1 MDKRDVFGRRTELGR
16 VELFLDAA
24 LLGPTALL
32 LEGDPGIGKSTL
44 WQAAVD
50 RAIGRGFLLL
60 TSAPAGSEATLSFAS
75 LGDLLD
81 PHAGEELLA
90 ALPEPQREALEV
102 ALVRRAPGRG
112 PIDHRTVAAAT
123 LSMLRIL
130 ASDRGPVVVAVDD
143 LQRLDPSSALA
154 LGFTVRRLRAG
165 ERISQLATLR
175 PGEEVAGDLKEAIVA
190 LGGSPLRLVP
200 LDVVSMGRAIEARV
214 GTKFPPTL
222 VRKVHEV
229 SRGNTLLA
237 LEIARTLAEQRIPM
251 EAGVPPRAP
260 PDLEHALRSRLAP
273 LPDRS
278 RKALLLASALARP
291 TKRAITEA
299 GGTDAEPALS
309 AAAAAGIIELIGE
322 EVRFVHPM
330 FAAVLYS
337 DAGSQEKREAHRR
350 LAGSASDVEERARHL
365 ALAAEGPDTDVA
377 VLLDEAGRHALTKG
391 APAAAG
397 ELFELAAR
405 LTPPDCEEER
415 LGRLVRSA
423 DGLFVAGDYARVIA
437 LLEPLVSAI
446 ATGLARAEV
455 LWRLGEA
462 VHIGYEDHRRASA
475 LFTEAAEQEG
485 VAAGLKSRILDSL
498 AWAEAATSLDQT
510 HLLAEAVDLAERAD
524 DDAALASAL
533 AHLAALRMWLGH
545 GVDRAAFARAIAL
558 KGPLET
564 RFAYADALADTG
576 ELDEAEQMF
585 TELLRLAT
593 ERGDEGSVGG
603 ALFGLGVVEWQ
614 RGRLRPALEHI
625 EECASYWPYA
635 GSEVGVAARVAATLG
650 DVGRARGLAAVGLK
664 VTPSNADPA
673 TSITGLGA
681 LGFLELSLG
690 NTRAARHHLVRG
702 WELLNTWGVGEPE
715 VFHFPADLVEAH
727 IAEGDLVGAEEV
739 VTWLE
744 ERGRTLDRPLA
755 LAQGG
760 RGRALLLAAGGD
772 LEAAIGAID
781 GALRHHERIDMP
793 FELGRTLLVQGS
805 IRRRAKQRQSAR
817 QALGQALEIF
827 ERLEAPLWAD
837 KAREE
842 LARIA
847 GRRAVVGELT
857 AAERRVAL
865 LATTGRTNREI
876 ADTLF
881 TSVRTVEGHLSHVY
895 AKLGIRSR
903 AELHPYADLFEPS
916 SRS

>member
-1 MDKRDVFGRRTELGR
+1 MFGRRLELGR
-16 VELFLDAA
+16 VERFLDAA
-24 LLGPTALL
+24 LLGSTALL

-44 WQAAVD
+44 WQAGVD

-60 TSAPAGSEATLSFAS
+60 TSAPAGSEATLSFAAI
-75 LGDLLD
+75 GDLLD
-81 PHAGEELLA
+81 PHAGEDLLLS
-90 ALPEPQREALEV
+90 LPEPQREALEV
-102 ALVRRAPGRG
+102 ALVRRTPGTQ

-123 LSMLRIL
+123 LSTLRIL
-130 ASDRGPVVVAVDD
+130 GSDRGPVIVAIDD

-154 LGFTVRRLRAG
+154 LGFAVRRLRAE
-165 ERISQLATLR
+165 ERVSLLATLR
-175 PGEEVAGDLKEAIVA
+175 SGEKVGGDLKEAMVA
-190 LGGSPLRLVP
+190 LGGGPMKLAP
-200 LDVVSMGRAIEARV
+200 LDVASMGRAIEARV
-214 GTKFPPTL
+214 GIKFPPTL
-222 VRKVHEV
+222 VRKVHED

-251 EAGVPPRAP
+251 EAGVPLRAP
-260 PDLEHALRSRLAP
+260 PDLEQALRNRLAP

-291 TKRAITEA
+291 TKRAIIEA
-299 GGTDAEPALS
+299 AGTDAEPALS
-309 AAAAAGIIELIGE
+309 AASAAGIIELIGD

-330 FAAVLYS
+330 FSAVLYA
-337 DAGSQEKREAHRR
+337 DAGSVERRDAHKR
-350 LAGSASDVEERARHL
+350 LAGSVSDVEERAWHL
-365 ALAAEGPDTDVA
+365 ALAAEGPDPEVA
-377 VLLDEAGRHALTKG
+377 ALLDEAARHALTKG

-405 LTPPDCEEER
+405 LTPLDCEDEELR
-415 LGRLVRSA
+415 RLVRSA
-423 DGLFVAGDYARVIA
+423 DGLFVAGSYERVIA
-437 LLEPLVSAI
+437 LLEPTVRSI
-446 ATGLARAEV
+446 GGGQARAEV

-498 AWAEAATSLDQT
+498 AWAEAATSLDQA
-510 HLLAEAVDLAERAD
+510 HLLAEAVDLAERVGD
-524 DDAALASAL
+524 EAALASAL

-576 ELDEAEQMF
+576 ELEEAERMF
-585 TELLRLAT
+585 SELLRLAT
-593 ERGDEGSVGG
+593 ECGDEGSVGG
-603 ALFGLGVVEWQ
+603 ALYGLGVIEWQ
-614 RGRLRPALEHI
+614 RGRLRAALEYV
-625 EECASYWPYA
+625 EESASYWPYA

-650 DVGRARGLAAVGLK
+650 DVGRARELAGTGLK

-673 TSITGLGA
+673 TSITALGA

-690 NTRAARHHLVRG
+690 NTRAAQDHLVRA
-702 WELLNTWGVGEPE
+702 WKLLNTWGVGEPV

-755 LAQGG
+755 LAHGG

-772 LEAAIGAID
+772 LDGAIAATD
-781 GALRHHERIDMP
+781 EARRHHESIDMP
-793 FELGRTLLVQGS
+793 FELGRTLLIQGS
-805 IRRRAKQRQSAR
+805 IRRRAKQKRAAR
-817 QALGQALEIF
+817 KALGQALEIF

-837 KAREE
+837 KAFEE

-847 GRRAVVGELT
+847 GRRAAVGELT
-857 AAERRVAL
+857 EAERRVAK
-865 LATTGRTNREI
+865 LAAAGRTNREI
-876 ADTLF
+876 ADELF
-881 TSVRTVEGHLSHVY
+881 LSVRTVEGHLSHVY
-895 AKLGIRSR
+895 TKLGIHSR
-903 AELHPYADLFEPS
+903 IELHLLGDASHPS
-916 SRS
+916 PIPR